1 MLISMNV
8 NGVLHA
14 GILNLHITFRSYL
27 FFLGDTAFTKKSK
40 VREKAG
46 KVFLVV

>member
-14 GILNLHITFRSYL
+14 GILNLHITFRS

-40 VREKAG
+40 VGEKAG
-46 KVFLVV
+46 KAFLVV